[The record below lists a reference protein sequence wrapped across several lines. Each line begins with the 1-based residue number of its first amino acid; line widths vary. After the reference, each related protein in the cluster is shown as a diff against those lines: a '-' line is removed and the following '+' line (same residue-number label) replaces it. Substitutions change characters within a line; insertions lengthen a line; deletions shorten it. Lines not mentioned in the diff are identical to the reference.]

1 MACKCARHER
11 GTFRLNRASGSEVA
25 SVVRWQFRTG
35 GAPTVRDSVDS
46 TTVARHASD
55 RIFKLRRIGLSRAWL
70 AKKALWQQKKVL
82 YIDADALQRGKASS
96 EWACFR
102 SARSCD
108 RVRTEVSVT
117 KQPTLTASLRHSLGR
132 MTVPHGLAVLVQDLL
147 DSLNEHI
154 ISRKVLGTLVDV
166 CCHNHC
172 TMVEREID
180 VDHGSGSAKG
190 RTQFPGR
197 SRVRAK
203 PAPRGGFIEF
213 WILFGE
219 TREDILTKNNGRRLV
234 AAVVEALAK
243 LPVLVPP
250 AKHIGWRLRP
260 KHNTSHQRGYDIA
273 RKRVV
278 VEVLAF

>member
-1 MACKCARHER
+1 MAIPQ
-11 GTFRLNRASGSEVA
+11 GLTVLIQNILN
-25 SVVRWQFRTG
+25 
-35 GAPTVRDSVDS
+35 SVDEGI
-46 TTVARHASD
+46 V
-55 RIFKLRRIGLSRAWL
+55 
-70 AKKALWQQKKVL
+70 
-82 YIDADALQRGKASS
+82 
-96 EWACFR
+96 
-102 SARSCD
+102 
-108 RVRTEVSVT
+108 
-117 KQPTLTASLRHSLGR
+117 
-132 MTVPHGLAVLVQDLL
+132 
-147 DSLNEHI
+147 
-154 ISRKVLGTLVDV
+154 SRKILGSLVDV

-197 SRVRAK
+197 SKVRAK
-203 PAPRGGFIEF
+203 PAPRGGLIEF

-219 TREDILTKNNGRRLV
+219 TREDILTKNDGRRLV

-243 LPVLVPP
+243 LPDLVPP
-250 AKHIGWRLRP
+250 AKHIRWRFRP